1 MWEADVQ
8 HGRQAVARSDLKCRA
23 DLLTEELQFLRSAR
37 PETLG
42 RVVAYDFCCPLPT
55 HCRLTRPEWAFRP
68 SGARTYRNSL
78 G

>member
-1 MWEADVQ
+1 MWEAYVQ

-42 RVVAYDFCCPLPT
+42 RVVALYGQSLPVFLVS
-55 HCRLTRPEWAFRP
+55 RMVI
-68 SGARTYRNSL
+68 
-78 G
+78 